1 MPKPVATA
9 IPLPA
14 PAPAVEII
22 ALQDEFLHEGC

>member
-14 PAPAVEII
+14 PAPPVEII